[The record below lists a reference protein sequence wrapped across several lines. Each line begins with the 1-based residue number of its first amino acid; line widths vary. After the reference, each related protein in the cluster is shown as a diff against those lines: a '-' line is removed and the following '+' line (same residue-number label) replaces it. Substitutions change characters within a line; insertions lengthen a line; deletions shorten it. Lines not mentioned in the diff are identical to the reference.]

1 MSAKS
6 ETGLGILFS
15 DLALQVSLNFT
26 WNWSLRLYDSS
37 DFNNVYRFESCR
49 RYSWTWPIGFWGRG
63 MQIKGENQ
71 QIHGP
76 YRGLT
81 YSITTMWHYWQ
92 WRHKRGTHMS
102 HEKGYTRF
110 CCLHSDFERT
120 TVDLM
125 RLKFVGY
132 DRACDLHQFLKN
144 LSKKENVGAKISY
157 WAVQVWYFSSAKAQ
171 RTVLYTREQ

>member
-63 MQIKGENQ
+63 MQIKGKNQ
-71 QIHGP
+71 QIHGL

-81 YSITTMWHYWQ
+81 NSSTTMWHYWQ
-92 WRHKRGTHMS
+92 WGHKS
-102 HEKGYTRF
+102 HAWHESCTQVYAFLLLTLRF
-110 CCLHSDFERT
+110 RKNNGRSNAAEIRRLWQS
-120 TVDLM
+120 M
-125 RLKFVGY
+125 RSPPI
-132 DRACDLHQFLKN
+132 LKN